1 MPLSSLSPSCWPLSR
16 KDIASKS
23 VKIFVHMRWWHILY
37 VEGHQRGLELSLQKW
52 LRDEKAVI
60 TMEGHFIT
68 PTGEGAVKL
77 KFNSMLIVYF
87 WHHRFVHREFNPP
100 PTINWGFYSDSMK
113 HLREDIRQKWW
124 DRWSVKNTI
133 LHKSNGHCHQDLL
146 THQKQS
152 STASATAPFARFIS
166 PVCFHRFPEM
176 KQRLKGCGF
185 NTVVVN
191 QIESRWVPYFK
202 YILLHINCRVMCIL
216 IKRIAIEII
225 KLVYP
230 AMMFCV
236 STIGHSDGNPSLWFF
251 CHLPKP
257 SS

>member
-100 PTINWGFYSDSMK
+100 PHHKLRVLQRQYEAFEGGHKAKVVGSMEREEYDS
-113 HLREDIRQKWW
+113 
-124 DRWSVKNTI
+124 S
-133 LHKSNGHCHQDLL
+133 
-146 THQKQS
+146 QKQW
-152 STASATAPFARFIS
+152 TLS
-166 PVCFHRFPEM
+166 PRSPHSP
-176 KQRLKGCGF
+176 K
-185 NTVVVN
+185 
-191 QIESRWVPYFK
+191 
-202 YILLHINCRVMCIL
+202 
-216 IKRIAIEII
+216 AI
-225 KLVYP
+225 
-230 AMMFCV
+230 
-236 STIGHSDGNPSLWFF
+236 
-251 CHLPKP
+251 
-257 SS
+257 